1 MFALYSESQKR
12 AYTLYKYEFRLI
24 LIYVYFFTSNMYSY
38 TIHIFYATYVH
49 ELLNKFHAFEV
60 YTHFCFLLYTN

>member
-1 MFALYSESQKR
+1 
-12 AYTLYKYEFRLI
+12 
-24 LIYVYFFTSNMYSY
+24 MYSY